1 VLVRLATCR
10 RRRLARLGHAA
21 ALALHHCDVD
31 QHVRIGPGLALPLPC
46 GIRLEAGTEL
56 GARVTLHDRV
66 SLRGAPRI
74 AAGTTV
80 GSGTVTI
87 GPAFSTPSPL
97 GHGTAAPP
105 H

>member
-1 VLVRLATCR
+1 VLVRLATSR

-21 ALALHHCDVD
+21 AATLHHCDID
-31 QHVRIGPGLALPLPC
+31 QHVRIAPGLHLPFPC

-56 GARVTLHDRV
+56 GANVTLHDRV

-74 AAGTTV
+74 PAGTTLT
-80 GSGTVTI
+80 SGTVLI

-97 GHGTAAPP
+97 GHGTAAQP